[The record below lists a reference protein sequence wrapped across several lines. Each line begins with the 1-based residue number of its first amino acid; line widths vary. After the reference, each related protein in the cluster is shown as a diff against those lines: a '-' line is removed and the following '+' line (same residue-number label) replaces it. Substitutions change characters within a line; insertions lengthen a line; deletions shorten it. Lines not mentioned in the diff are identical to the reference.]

1 MNFVLPLQLQTYET
15 LKKMILEGKFE
26 PGRIYSE
33 TRVSGEL
40 GISRTPMRDA
50 IQRLAQERYLDV
62 IPSKGFCL
70 HQMTEQDLL
79 ETCQIRCALEGFCV
93 VQLAR
98 DYETPRVKRV
108 IRALEGLLRDQQEVI
123 ETSRSIPDFTQYDQ
137 EFHEQIV
144 YSLENATVSATF
156 DALHYQMRR
165 QTSLSLEQEGR
176 MEETLREHRC
186 IVENVKIGAV
196 GRSYEAALAHLEK
209 PKGIIRLN
217 QGESSMPSFR

>member
-15 LKKMILEGKFE
+15 LKAMIVEGKLE

-33 TRVSGEL
+33 TKVSQEL

-70 HQMTEQDLL
+70 HRMTEQDLL
-79 ETCQIRCALEGFCV
+79 ETCQVRCALEGFCV
-93 VQLAR
+93 VQLAK
-98 DYETPRVKRV
+98 DHETAKARRT
-108 IRALEGLLRDQQEVI
+108 IWTLEGLLRDQ
-123 ETSRSIPDFTQYDQ
+123 RSIFETTGSIPEFAQRDQ

-144 YSLENATVSATF
+144 YFLDNATISASF

-165 QTSLSLEQEGR
+165 QTVLSLEQEGR
-176 MEETLREHRC
+176 MEETIREHQA
-186 IVENVKIGAV
+186 IVDHVKIGAV
-196 GRSYEAALAHLEK
+196 GRSYKAALAHLEK
-209 PKGIIRLN
+209 PKGIIQL
-217 QGESSMPSFR
+217 G